1 MCLIGAENAMSL
13 SLLVV
18 DVVVVLGVWGGGGV
32 LGAGG
37 ENVVV
42 LVLVVDVNAFVA
54 LFKVVNVAV
63 FL

>member
-1 MCLIGAENAMSL
+1 LCLIGAENAMSL

>member
-1 MCLIGAENAMSL
+1 MSL

-18 DVVVVLGVWGGGGV
+18 DKVVVLGLWGWGG
-32 LGAGG
+32 
-37 ENVVV
+37 NVAV

-54 LFKVVNVAV
+54 LFVVVNVAV